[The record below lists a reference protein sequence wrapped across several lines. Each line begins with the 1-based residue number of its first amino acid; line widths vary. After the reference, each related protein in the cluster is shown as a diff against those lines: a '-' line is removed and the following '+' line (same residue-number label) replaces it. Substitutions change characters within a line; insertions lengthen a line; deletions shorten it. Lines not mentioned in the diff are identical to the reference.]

1 MPLSFET
8 VIGLEVHVQLATASK
23 LFCSCP
29 TKSAEPNS
37 ACCEICLGMPGS
49 KPSIN
54 KKAID
59 YALMIALALDCRI
72 NKEFFFSRKT
82 YFYPDMAKDFQITQ
96 YEVPLGEKGFLEVN
110 GKRIGITRV
119 HLEEDPASLVHEKG
133 MRSSS
138 YCLVDYNR
146 SGIPLAEIVSDPD
159 MRSPEEAR
167 AFLNELVK
175 ILKYLEVFIPGE
187 NVLKADANL
196 SLEGGERVEIK
207 NITGRK
213 AIEDAL
219 FSEEK
224 RQRSSTEKIK
234 RETRAWDSESCS
246 TYSLRSKETEA
257 DYGYIFEPD
266 LTKFVVEKEW
276 LEELKKKMPE
286 LHSQKS
292 NKFVKQYGLDKYTAD
307 VLSNEK
313 ALGDLF
319 EEVAKEAD
327 VNLAAS
333 FLTRELLAIANRA
346 GKQVKELKLEAKE
359 LSSLVNLLSEN
370 KVSEKVAK
378 QAAIIYVTKGTSPI
392 DFIEKEGLLKDLD
405 SSSLENAV
413 KKVLEANKQ
422 AFKDLKKGEQK
433 SMNFLVGA
441 VMKET
446 RGKADAR
453 KVQELI
459 KGKIK

>member
-1 MPLSFET
+1 MAKERKT
-8 VIGLEVHVQLATASK
+8 IIGLEVHVQLNTKSK

-29 TKSAEPNS
+29 TKAEEPNT

-59 YALMIALALDCRI
+59 YALMIALAMNCKI

-82 YFYPDMAKDFQITQ
+82 YFYPDLAKNFQITQ
-96 YEVPLGEKGFLEVN
+96 YEVPVGEKGFIEVN
-110 GKRIGITRV
+110 GKKIGITRV
-119 HLEEDPASLVHEKG
+119 HLEEDPASLVHEEG

-138 YCLVDYNR
+138 YSLVDYNR
-146 SGIPLAEIVSDPD
+146 SGIPLAEIVTDPD
-159 MRSPEEAR
+159 MRSPEQAR
-167 AFLNELVK
+167 AFLGELVK
-175 ILKYLEVFIPGE
+175 ILQYLEVFIPGE

-219 FSEEK
+219 FSEEE
-224 RQRSSTEKIK
+224 RQRSSKEKIK
-234 RETRAWDSESCS
+234 LETRAWDAESCS

-266 LTKFVVEKEW
+266 LTKFVVDNAW
-276 LEELKKKMPE
+276 LEDIKNKMPE

-292 NKFVKQYGLDKYTAD
+292 NKFVEEYGLDKYTAD
-307 VLSNEK
+307 VLSKEK
-313 ALGDLF
+313 ALGELF
-319 EEVAKEAD
+319 EEVAKD
-327 VNLAAS
+327 VDVGLSAS
-333 FLTRELLAIANRA
+333 FLTRELLAIANHE

-359 LSSLVNLLSEN
+359 LSSLITLLAE
-370 KVSEKVAK
+370 KKITDKVAK
-378 QAAIIYVTKGTSPI
+378 KSAIEYITKGVRPT

-405 SSSLENAV
+405 SSSLEIAV
-413 KKVLEANKQ
+413 KKVLESNKQ
-422 AFKDLKKGEQK
+422 AVEDLKKGEQK
-433 SMNFLVGA
+433 SMNFLIGQ

-446 RGKADAR
+446 RGKAGDPSGY
-453 KVQELI
+453 LS
-459 KGKIK
+459 